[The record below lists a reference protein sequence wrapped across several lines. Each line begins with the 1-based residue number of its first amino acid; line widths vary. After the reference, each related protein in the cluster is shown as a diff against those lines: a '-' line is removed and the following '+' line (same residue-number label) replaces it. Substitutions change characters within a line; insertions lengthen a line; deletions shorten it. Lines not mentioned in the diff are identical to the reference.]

1 MILASSDNPDE
12 AFKFLEFLY
21 AGMDRVWNEFGYL
34 PASAVETTDPK
45 DPQAF
50 AVFEESMKYARNRGP
65 SPDWPQISKA
75 IQTAIQS
82 TLTGQATA
90 EDALATAQEQIDK
103 VVN

>member
-1 MILASSDNPDE
+1 MRAT
-12 AFKFLEFLY
+12 
-21 AGMDRVWNEFGYL
+21 AGRI
-34 PASAVETTDPK
+34 
-45 DPQAF
+45 
-50 AVFEESMKYARNRGP
+50 
-65 SPDWPQISKA
+65 PDWPQISKA